1 MKETYSPELDRRRFL
16 ALGGAA
22 TAGAL
27 LGGPAYAW
35 PGKKEPPQRLAIR
48 APRCAK
54 VALVFTHI
62 PTGRPTWP
70 TMNYDYDARRK
81 ELGAKLRAACPGTE
95 FTRDFVA
102 NKADDADAI
111 IKQNPD
117 VDGFV
122 VYLIGIWTHAADRIM
137 RGGKPTVVIDDLYAG
152 SGELLGPG
160 PAIRKEKLAAALVA
174 SSNFEDVTRGVRL
187 LEVIAAMK
195 GAKIINVKNGSIGG
209 AAKNVA
215 GVFGAT
221 MVQMDSDELNRRYDA
236 ADDKLARAWADYWMG
251 GAKSV
256 VEAKR
261 EDIVKAGK
269 MHVAFAKAVE
279 EKGADA
285 VTMDCLGLYYS
296 RKSNAYPC
304 LSFFEMLNQGMS
316 GICEA
321 DVDSTV
327 TAMLIRYFNN
337 RPGFVSDPV
346 IDTATG
352 EIIYAHCVASN
363 RVYGPQ
369 GKANPYVLRT
379 HAEDRKGVSLQSLM
393 PLGEPVTTLKVALG
407 DRTMVIHT
415 GTASRNVTELH
426 KACRTKLAAKS
437 DAQALLRNW
446 TRGWHRVTV
455 YGDCRNDFIN
465 LAQLCGLSVI
475 EEDKPLAV

>member
-1 MKETYSPELDRRRFL
+1 MKERYFPELDRRQFL
-16 ALGGAA
+16 TLGGAA
-22 TAGAL
+22 AATAL
-27 LGGPAYAW
+27 LGGPADAW

-48 APRCAK
+48 TPRRAK

-62 PTGRPTWP
+62 PTGRATWP

-81 ELGAKLRAACPGTE
+81 ELSAKLRAECPGTE
-95 FTRDFVA
+95 FTKDFVA
-102 NKADDADAI
+102 NKSEDADPI
-111 IKQNPD
+111 IKENPD

-122 VYLIGIWTHAADRIM
+122 VYIIGIWTHVADKIIRS
-137 RGGKPTVVIDDLYAG
+137 GKPTVVIDDLYAG

-160 PAIRKEKLAAALVA
+160 PVIRKEKLPAALVA
-174 SSNFEDVTRGVRL
+174 SSNFDDVKRGVHW

-195 GAKIINVKNGSIGG
+195 GAKIINIKNANIRG
-209 AAKNVA
+209 AVKNVA
-215 GVFGAT
+215 DVFGTT
-221 MVQMDSDELNRRYDA
+221 MVQMDSDELNQRYEA
-236 ADDKLARAWADYWMG
+236 ADNKLAKAWADYWMH
-251 GAKSV
+251 GATSI
-256 VEAKR
+256 VEAKT

-269 MHVAFAKAVE
+269 MHVAFVKAVE

-296 RKSNAYPC
+296 NKSRAYPC

-327 TAMLIRYFNN
+327 TAMLMRYLNN

-352 EIIYAHCVASN
+352 EIIYAHCVMSN
-363 RVYGPQ
+363 KVYGPN
-369 GKANPYVLRT
+369 GKANKYILRT
-379 HAEDRKGVSLQSLM
+379 HAEDRKGVSVQSLM
-393 PLGEPVTTLKVALG
+393 PLGQPVTTLKVALG
-407 DRTMVIHT
+407 DRTLVIHT
-415 GTASRNVTELH
+415 GTTTRNVYELH

-437 DAQALLRNW
+437 DTQALLRNW

-455 YGDCRNDFIN
+455 YGDCRNDFIH
-465 LAQLCGLSVI
+465 LAQLCGLSII
-475 EEDKPLAV
+475 EEDKSLPA